1 MSIFSESSAPAAALA
16 APRARVVVAAHL
28 AAVAAVL
35 AVEGLLS
42 ATAGAAGC
50 AIVLAALINRHV
62 ATAAGKGPADGLLLA
77 LVPVPLAG
85 MLFVSLPI
93 SEVPQAGWPV
103 LVAAPVLLSVVLAA
117 RVLGAGRR
125 ELGLTAAAPVGQLA
139 VALAGVPLG
148 LGAWLLLRPRPLADG
163 VTIVLAVAALAVL
176 ALTEEL
182 MLRGLLQPRLFRL
195 LGATGVAW
203 AAALSAAAAL
213 GARSGAAA
221 GLAGVLAW
229 VFGWWRH
236 RTGSIAGPSGARALL
251 LIGLFVL
258 WPHLLG

>member
-1 MSIFSESSAPAAALA
+1 MSIFSESSAPAGAPA
-16 APRARVVVAAHL
+16 APRARVVVGAYV

-50 AIVLAALINRHV
+50 AIALVALVNRHV
-62 ATAAGKGPADGLLLA
+62 ATPAGKGPADGLLLA

-103 LVAAPVLLSVVLAA
+103 LVAAPVLLSVALAA

-163 VTIVLAVAALAVL
+163 VTIVLAVAALPLL
-176 ALTEEL
+176 AFTEEL
-182 MLRGLLQPRLFRL
+182 MLRGRLFRL